1 MRLSQCIEACDADMN
16 ATATSSL
23 SEDGLRRML
32 WCVTRQ
38 RPLVP
43 LANLQVKLYNELFGR
58 LLVRH
63 QQLMRQTQLPTGEYS
78 DSIIAKQ
85 CKELKS
91 QPELTDELVKQL
103 SESFGFDQRWL
114 DDFHRIVTLKDSV
127 PRAKSRATAKSGAPS
142 AAIPELLQARP
153 LTAADLGPSP
163 IIEAFAKAAPPQAH
177 AGMLRMQPPPAVP
190 VTPAM
195 APAAVTLPA
204 KAAPAAPAEVPA
216 PAAAVTEPEPGAV
229 PAPFDDDA
237 VTAAAADHSD
247 SLPPEVPDYA
257 TVTAADA
264 SHVED

>member
-1 MRLSQCIEACDADMN
+1 M
-16 ATATSSL
+16 
-23 SEDGLRRML
+23 
-32 WCVTRQ
+32 
-38 RPLVP
+38 P

-78 DSIIAKQ
+78 DSVIAKQ

-91 QPELTDELVKQL
+91 EPELTDELVKQL

-153 LTAADLGPSP
+153 LTAGDPSP

-204 KAAPAAPAEVPA
+204 KAAPAEVPA

>member
-1 MRLSQCIEACDADMN
+1 MRLSQCIEACDADLN
-16 ATATSSL
+16 ATVTSSL

-78 DSIIAKQ
+78 DSVIAKQ

-91 QPELTDELVKQL
+91 EPELTDELVKQL

-114 DDFHRIVTLKDSV
+114 DEFHRIVTLKQSV
-127 PRAKSRATAKSGAPS
+127 PRAKPRAKSGAPS

-153 LTAADLGPSP
+153 LTAGDPSP

-204 KAAPAAPAEVPA
+204 KAAPAEVPA

>member
-38 RPLVP
+38 RPLVL

-63 QQLMRQTQLPTGEYS
+63 QQLMRPTQLPTGEYS

-91 QPELTDELVKQL
+91 EPELTDELVKQL

-114 DDFHRIVTLKDSV
+114 DDFHRIVTFKDSV

-204 KAAPAAPAEVPA
+204 KAAPAEVPA

>member
-1 MRLSQCIEACDADMN
+1 
-16 ATATSSL
+16 
-23 SEDGLRRML
+23 
-32 WCVTRQ
+32 
-38 RPLVP
+38 
-43 LANLQVKLYNELFGR
+43 
-58 LLVRH
+58 
-63 QQLMRQTQLPTGEYS
+63 MRQTQLPTGEYS
-78 DSIIAKQ
+78 DSVIAKQ

-91 QPELTDELVKQL
+91 EPELTDELVKQL

-114 DDFHRIVTLKDSV
+114 DDFHRIVTLKQSV
-127 PRAKSRATAKSGAPS
+127 PKAKPRAKSGAS
-142 AAIPELLQARP
+142 LAAIPELLQARP
-153 LTAADLGPSP
+153 LTAGDPSP

-204 KAAPAAPAEVPA
+204 KAAPAEVPA

-229 PAPFDDDA
+229 PAPFYDDA

>member
-1 MRLSQCIEACDADMN
+1 MRLSQCIEACDADLN
-16 ATATSSL
+16 ATVTSSL
-23 SEDGLRRML
+23 SEDGLGRML

-78 DSIIAKQ
+78 DSVIAKQ

-91 QPELTDELVKQL
+91 EPELTDELVKQL
-103 SESFGFDQRWL
+103 SEPFGFDQRWL
-114 DDFHRIVTLKDSV
+114 DEFHRIVTLKQSV
-127 PRAKSRATAKSGAPS
+127 PRAKPRAKSGAPS

-153 LTAADLGPSP
+153 LTAGDPRP
-163 IIEAFAKAAPPQAH
+163 IIEAFAEAAPPQAH

-204 KAAPAAPAEVPA
+204 KAAPAEVPA

-247 SLPPEVPDYA
+247 SLPPVVPDYA

>member
-1 MRLSQCIEACDADMN
+1 M
-16 ATATSSL
+16 
-23 SEDGLRRML
+23 
-32 WCVTRQ
+32 
-38 RPLVP
+38 P

-78 DSIIAKQ
+78 DSVIAKQ

-91 QPELTDELVKQL
+91 EPELTDELVKQL

-114 DDFHRIVTLKDSV
+114 DDFHRIVTLKQSV

-153 LTAADLGPSP
+153 LTAGDPSP

-204 KAAPAAPAEVPA
+204 KAAPAEVPA

>member
-1 MRLSQCIEACDADMN
+1 
-16 ATATSSL
+16 
-23 SEDGLRRML
+23 
-32 WCVTRQ
+32 
-38 RPLVP
+38 
-43 LANLQVKLYNELFGR
+43 
-58 LLVRH
+58 
-63 QQLMRQTQLPTGEYS
+63 MRQTQLPTGEYS
-78 DSIIAKQ
+78 DSVIAKQ

-91 QPELTDELVKQL
+91 EPELTDELVKQL

-153 LTAADLGPSP
+153 LTAGDPSP

-204 KAAPAAPAEVPA
+204 KAAPAEVPA

-237 VTAAAADHSD
+237 VTAAAADHS
-247 SLPPEVPDYA
+247 LPPVVPDYA

>member
-1 MRLSQCIEACDADMN
+1 MRLSQCIEACDADLN

-78 DSIIAKQ
+78 DSVIAKQ

-91 QPELTDELVKQL
+91 EPELTDELVKQL

-114 DDFHRIVTLKDSV
+114 DEFHRIVTLKQSV
-127 PRAKSRATAKSGAPS
+127 PRAKPRAKSGAPS

-153 LTAADLGPSP
+153 LTAGDPSP

-204 KAAPAAPAEVPA
+204 KAAPAEVPA

-229 PAPFDDDA
+229 PALFDDDDA
-237 VTAAAADHSD
+237 VIAAAADHSD

>member
-1 MRLSQCIEACDADMN
+1 MRLSQCIEACDADLN

-78 DSIIAKQ
+78 DSVIAKQ

-91 QPELTDELVKQL
+91 EPELTDELVKQL

-114 DDFHRIVTLKDSV
+114 DEFHRIVTLKQSV
-127 PRAKSRATAKSGAPS
+127 PRAKPRAKSGAPS

-153 LTAADLGPSP
+153 LTAGDPSP

-204 KAAPAAPAEVPA
+204 KAAPAEVPA

>member
-1 MRLSQCIEACDADMN
+1 M
-16 ATATSSL
+16 
-23 SEDGLRRML
+23 
-32 WCVTRQ
+32 
-38 RPLVP
+38 P

-78 DSIIAKQ
+78 DSVIAKQ

-91 QPELTDELVKQL
+91 EPELTDELVKQL
-103 SESFGFDQRWL
+103 SESFGFDQQWL
-114 DDFHRIVTLKDSV
+114 DDFHRIVTLKQSV

-153 LTAADLGPSP
+153 LTAGDPSP

-204 KAAPAAPAEVPA
+204 KAAPAEVPA

>member
-1 MRLSQCIEACDADMN
+1 MRLSQCIEACDADLN

-78 DSIIAKQ
+78 DSVIAKQ

-91 QPELTDELVKQL
+91 EPELTDELVKQL

-114 DDFHRIVTLKDSV
+114 DDFHRIVTLKQSV

-153 LTAADLGPSP
+153 LTAGDPSP

-204 KAAPAAPAEVPA
+204 KAAPAEVPA

>member
-1 MRLSQCIEACDADMN
+1 M
-16 ATATSSL
+16 
-23 SEDGLRRML
+23 
-32 WCVTRQ
+32 
-38 RPLVP
+38 
-43 LANLQVKLYNELFGR
+43 
-58 LLVRH
+58 
-63 QQLMRQTQLPTGEYS
+63 
-78 DSIIAKQ
+78 
-85 CKELKS
+85 
-91 QPELTDELVKQL
+91 
-103 SESFGFDQRWL
+103 
-114 DDFHRIVTLKDSV
+114 TLKQSV

-153 LTAADLGPSP
+153 LTAGDPSP

-195 APAAVTLPA
+195 APAAVTVPA
-204 KAAPAAPAEVPA
+204 KAAPEVPA
-216 PAAAVTEPEPGAV
+216 PAAAAPEAAAAVTEPEPGAV

-237 VTAAAADHSD
+237 VTAAADHSD

>member
-1 MRLSQCIEACDADMN
+1 MRLSQCIEACDADLN

-78 DSIIAKQ
+78 DSVIAKQ

-91 QPELTDELVKQL
+91 EPELTDELVKQL

-114 DDFHRIVTLKDSV
+114 DEFHRIVTLKQSV
-127 PRAKSRATAKSGAPS
+127 PRAKPRAKSGAPS

-153 LTAADLGPSP
+153 LTAGDPSP

-190 VTPAM
+190 VTPAL

-204 KAAPAAPAEVPA
+204 KAAPAEVPA